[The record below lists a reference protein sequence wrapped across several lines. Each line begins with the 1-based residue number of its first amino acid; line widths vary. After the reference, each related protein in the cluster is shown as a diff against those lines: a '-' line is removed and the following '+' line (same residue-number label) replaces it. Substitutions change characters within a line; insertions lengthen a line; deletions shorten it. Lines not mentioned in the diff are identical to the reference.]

1 MNIAQEAARSM
12 NHPGTERRRPRRLLL
27 TSAALIGAGLAA
39 YAAWQVASG
48 SPGNADFYLNR
59 GEYESI
65 VAKSKA
71 VPLAPGG
78 QTHTSVGGRAVDI
91 ALSPKG
97 SYTVTIKTV
106 DRGHMGA
113 YGYVFSD
120 EPLTPRPD
128 ANYPGYSG
136 VENPG
141 DMPFTDGAIVG
152 QGRHWW
158 SVYNNLL

>member
-1 MNIAQEAARSM
+1 MR
-12 NHPGTERRRPRRLLL
+12 HTRTERRKPRWLLL
-27 TSAALIGAGLAA
+27 TPVALVGAGLAV
-39 YAAWQVASG
+39 YAAWQITSG

-59 GEYESI
+59 GKYEGI

-71 VPLAPGG
+71 APLAPGG
-78 QTHTSVGGRAVDI
+78 QTHTSVDGLAVDI

-97 SYTVTIKTV
+97 SYTVTITTV
-106 DRGHMGA
+106 DRGHLGA

-120 EPLTPRPD
+120 EPLTPHPD
-128 ANYPGYSG
+128 ANYPEYSG

-141 DMPFTDGAIVG
+141 DMPFSDKPIVG
-152 QGRHWW
+152 QGGHWW